1 MELPPCLSF
10 QSAPVFIASPCKRRT
25 SESDTVRPNCFMT
38 ALGHH
43 LLIAAHAG
51 SQEDIEAQQ
60 QSFLVLGQ
68 QEPSNQPHINPS
80 CMLARLRSL
89 CAAAGFSL
97 LAAFLGKLRVPL
109 LTCCGCRG
117 CLGFRGRLGCRCLG
131 GLGSIGFGFLCTLA
145 RLRGFN
151 SVLRHVR
158 PCRFCFSLLLCNLV
172 RFLVMRFLPLWTTGA
187 SQNAK
192 RSSASLSCFAGIESK
207 EALVDDSTFSR
218 PNGSIHTRPGPKL
231 SPSPT
236 GGPKIRHPAIRPPPP
251 PARRWTAASGPEKAP
266 AIKQDRSVW

>member
-1 MELPPCLSF
+1 MHLDVSMPH
-10 QSAPVFIASPCKRRT
+10 SPCPLRGSGTEVAEALREVPLR
-25 SESDTVRPNCFMT
+25 SELSDSMCMRAMSV
-38 ALGHH
+38 H
-43 LLIAAHAG
+43 
-51 SQEDIEAQQ
+51 
-60 QSFLVLGQ
+60 
-68 QEPSNQPHINPS
+68 

-172 RFLVMRFLPLWTTGA
+172 RFLVMRFLHQRGAGPPHLALQLLHLVPQLQLILHLALHALLIPLQPSLELRDLLGA
-187 SQNAK
+187 GHEQLVLALPVLLGLLVGHAGGQ
-192 RSSASLSCFAGIESK
+192 SAHLQLLH
-207 EALVDDSTFSR
+207 LV
-218 PNGSIHTRPGPKL
+218 ILTRPALHFQQLRLELTHAVGQGCL
-231 SPSPT
+231 V
-236 GGPKIRHPAIRPPPP
+236 
-251 PARRWTAASGPEKAP
+251 SG
-266 AIKQDRSVW
+266 